1 MMRERITILS
11 MVILATLLHTSSLT
25 ADASWPSNHSTVY
38 VAARFPETH
47 PAMVAGNK
55 PPDLP
60 ALAPCTPVEIYSSGA
75 FVILTDM
82 DNGTQRWLARAK
94 KEWGPLIYGSKE
106 ACESA
111 VKAHGLPRVSGYV
124 GETNHANTFRTIPT
138 SDDGASEQKK

>member
-1 MMRERITILS
+1 MMVLS
-11 MVILATLLHTSSLT
+11 MVILATLLYTLSL
-25 ADASWPSNHSTVY
+25 AAHASWPSDHSIVY

-60 ALAPCTPVEIYSSGA
+60 ALAPCTPLEMYSSGV

-82 DNGTQRWLARAK
+82 DNGTQRWLAKAK
-94 KEWGPLIYGSKE
+94 KGWGSLIHGTKE
-106 ACESA
+106 ACEAA

-124 GETNHANTFRTIPT
+124 GETNRSNTFRIIP
-138 SDDGASEQKK
+138 SSKDGASEQKK